1 MILLAVVLLFVGL
14 AFVILGADE
23 AIKRIL
29 NIARFLR
36 LSEFVISFVLAGLI
50 AIIPELSIGVLAAV
64 EGSSSLGLGVIFGAN
79 VADLTLVIG
88 VVVLLTGSVHLDAA
102 IIKNMRLSF
111 LAVTLPVLLFFDG
124 EISRIDGVILVA
136 AFMLYVFNLLR
147 TKRDGASFTGKRTRL
162 QFTKESVI
170 LIASLGLLLA
180 GGTLITDSSRTLS
193 LALGLPLFI
202 VGLIVA
208 VGTCLPEM
216 AFAIRSCNKLHCGL
230 GLGNILGNVL
240 ADSML
245 TIGIVALI
253 SPVKPAFILPPLS
266 TGVFMVIS
274 ALIVIALARNG
285 VLDKKAGFLLILIY
299 VVFIAVQ
306 SIILGT

>member
-1 MILLAVVLLFVGL
+1 MILLAVVLIGAGL

-23 AIKRIL
+23 AIKRML

-50 AIIPELSIGVLAAV
+50 AILPELSIGVLAAV
-64 EGSSSLGLGVIFGAN
+64 EGSSSLGLGVILGAN

-147 TKRDGASFTGKRTRL
+147 TKHDGAAFTGKRTRK
-162 QFTKESVI
+162 QFTIESVI
-170 LIASLGLLLA
+170 LVASLGLLLA
-180 GGTLITDSSRTLS
+180 GGNLITESSRTLS

-202 VGLIVA
+202 VGLVVA

-245 TIGIVALI
+245 TIGIIALI
-253 SPVKPAFILPPLS
+253 SPVRPALILPPLL
-266 TGVFMVIS
+266 TGVFMMVS
-274 ALIVIALARNG
+274 ALIVIVLSRNG
-285 VLDKKAGFLLILIY
+285 VLEKRDGFLLILIY

-306 SIILGT
+306 SMILGT